1 MRWILAFVL
10 FLVSPVAALAQQAA
24 PAARIYTV
32 FFEVGTDPAG
42 KVDTMKVVAVV
53 DPVTRQPD
61 AAMGETLP
69 PAYIAATRELL
80 RTQTYS
86 PGEHFYTS
94 NSFDPQRPN
103 EARIVPPDP
112 D

>member
-1 MRWILAFVL
+1 MKWILALALLGLSGSAV
-10 FLVSPVAALAQQAA
+10 LAQQAA

-61 AAMGETLP
+61 TAMGETLP

-80 RTQTYS
+80 RTQTYA
-86 PGEHFYTS
+86 PGDHFYTS
-94 NSFDPQRPN
+94 NAFDPQRPN

>member
-1 MRWILAFVL
+1 M
-10 FLVSPVAALAQQAA
+10 AQDA
-24 PAARIYTV
+24 PPNERIYTV
-32 FFEVGTDPAG
+32 FFDVGTDQAG
-42 KVDTMKVVAVV
+42 KIDTMKVVAVV
-53 DPVTRQPD
+53 DPVTKKPD
-61 AAMGETLP
+61 AAMSQRLS

-80 RTQTYS
+80 RGQTYA

-94 NSFDPQRPN
+94 NSFDPQRPD